1 MRILILSTSEGNFAT
16 RAIYQAGKNK
26 GHRMTILDPL
36 KLSLMVSNIPSGY
49 DRLYLNDKSSV
60 SRIHIK
66 DFDAIIPRVGQ
77 NVEYASYIIEH
88 LSQNLGIFSTQ
99 SSEGILNASNK
110 LRTLQLCSE
119 NGIPTP
125 STLGIN
131 SSSNISS
138 LIDKIGGFPIIV
150 KLVHGSG
157 GKAVALLSDKTSAI
171 STIQTILKSK
181 NSILFQEYI
190 KSNGKDYRAIVIGNK
205 VIASYQR
212 SSASRNEFRAN
223 LQLGGFGVPVN
234 LSENAK
240 KICITS
246 ARAVGLPVAG
256 IDLIK
261 DRSGKSFL
269 IEVNSNFGFKV
280 QGITNVDVASKL
292 IEYTERNYQKK
303 AKGKITTLGIQE
315 ENQWLKQ
322 RWDRIFQ
329 DPGINSIYKK
339 VHGKMVKYIDR
350 KGEIHTCQIKKSD
363 DFLNVMIQTF
373 QIKT

>member
-125 STLGIN
+125 RSIGIN
-131 SSSNISS
+131 LNSNIGS
-138 LIDKIGGFPIIV
+138 LIDKIGAFPIIV

-171 STIQTILKSK
+171 STIQNGTI
-181 NSILFQEYI
+181 
-190 KSNGKDYRAIVIGNK
+190 R
-205 VIASYQR
+205 
-212 SSASRNEFRAN
+212 
-223 LQLGGFGVPVN
+223 
-234 LSENAK
+234 
-240 KICITS
+240 
-246 ARAVGLPVAG
+246 
-256 IDLIK
+256 LI
-261 DRSGKSFL
+261 
-269 IEVNSNFGFKV
+269 
-280 QGITNVDVASKL
+280 
-292 IEYTERNYQKK
+292 
-303 AKGKITTLGIQE
+303 
-315 ENQWLKQ
+315 
-322 RWDRIFQ
+322 
-329 DPGINSIYKK
+329 
-339 VHGKMVKYIDR
+339 
-350 KGEIHTCQIKKSD
+350 
-363 DFLNVMIQTF
+363 
-373 QIKT
+373 

>member
-1 MRILILSTSEGNFAT
+1 
-16 RAIYQAGKNK
+16 
-26 GHRMTILDPL
+26 MTTLDPS

-49 DRLYLNDKSSV
+49 DRLYLNGKSSV

-66 DFDAIIPRVGQ
+66 DYEAVITRVGQ
-77 NVEYASYIIEH
+77 SVEYASYIIEH
-88 LSQNLGIFSTQ
+88 LSQNLGIYSTQ
-99 SSEGILNASNK
+99 SAEGILNASNK

-119 NGIPTP
+119 NGIQTP
-125 STLGIN
+125 RSIGIN
-131 SSSNISS
+131 TSSNISS

-150 KLVHGSG
+150 KLIHGSG
-157 GKAVALLSDKTSAI
+157 GKAVALLSDRTSAI

-181 NSILFQEYI
+181 QSILIQEYI

-212 SSASRNEFRAN
+212 SSANRTEFRAN

-234 LSENAK
+234 LSEDDK
-240 KICITS
+240 KICIAS
-246 ARAVGLPVAG
+246 AKAVGLSVAG

-269 IEVNSNFGFKV
+269 VEVNSNFGFKV
-280 QGITNVDVASKL
+280 QGITKVDVASKL

-303 AKGKITTLGIQE
+303 VKGKISTMSILE

-329 DPGINSIYKK
+329 DSEINSIYKQ
-339 VHGKMVKYIDR
+339 VHGKKVEYFDR
-350 KGEIHTCQIKKSD
+350 KGEKRTCQIKRSD
-363 DFLNVMIQTF
+363 DLVNVMVQTF
-373 QIKT
+373 KIKTEK